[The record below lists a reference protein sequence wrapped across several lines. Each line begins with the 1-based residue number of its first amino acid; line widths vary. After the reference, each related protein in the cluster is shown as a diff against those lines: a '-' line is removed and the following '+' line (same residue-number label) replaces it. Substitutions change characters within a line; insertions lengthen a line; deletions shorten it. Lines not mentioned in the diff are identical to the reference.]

1 MEELNKWYDDLMWCP
16 SQCYYYF
23 MHEGDLYCIYL
34 RWRHDDP
41 WTAEIIKCADGDFD
55 LNYET
60 CIWKYIKVP
69 FFKDDELDKLKEYI
83 MTRLNIIMTLWPHY
97 EREVSLKLEDLKMLP
112 QDIRQQVQTMWL
124 ELWEQPNCRKTPSC
138 ELK

>member
-1 MEELNKWYDDLMWCP
+1 M
-16 SQCYYYF
+16 
-23 MHEGDLYCIYL
+23 YCIYL

-60 CIWKYIKVP
+60 CIWKYIEVP

-83 MTRLNIIMTLWPHY
+83 MNRLNIIMVLWPHY
-97 EREVSLKLEDLKMLP
+97 EEKVSLQLEDLKILP
-112 QDIRQQVQTMWL
+112 QNIRQQVQTMWL
-124 ELWEQPNCRKTPSC
+124 ELWEQTNCRKTPSF
-138 ELK
+138 EL

>member
-1 MEELNKWYDDLMWCP
+1 MRKICTYHAKEQIMEELNKWYDDLIWCP

-23 MHEGDLYCIYL
+23 MHEGDMYCIYL

-41 WTAEIIKCADGDFD
+41 WTVEIIKCADGDFD

-69 FFKDDELDKLKEYI
+69 FFKDEELDNLMEKYAI
-83 MTRLNIIMTLWPHY
+83 FTNYHTFIASGTT
-97 EREVSLKLEDLKMLP
+97 ED
-112 QDIRQQVQTMWL
+112 TF
-124 ELWEQPNCRKTPSC
+124 
-138 ELK
+138 

>member
-1 MEELNKWYDDLMWCP
+1 MEELNKWYDDLIWCP

-23 MHEGDLYCIYL
+23 MHDGDMYCIYL

-41 WTAEIIKCADGDFD
+41 WTAEIIKCADSDFD
-55 LNYET
+55 LIYET

-69 FFKDDELDKLKEYI
+69 FFKDEELDNLKEYI
-83 MTRLNIIMTLWPHY
+83 MTHLNIIMALWPHY